1 MTTLLAA
8 PPTESAPAVDHR
20 PDETDWP
27 ELFVDRRGRGPT
39 LVLLHGLGE
48 SSVGWHPVIDRLA
61 ADFDVLAVDLPG
73 FGRSPALPVGRQPTT
88 DNLAAAVGAELR
100 RRGIT
105 SAAVAGYSLGARVA
119 LQLAASP
126 SVTAVVAIGPDGLG
140 TPWERWQGYW
150 YLSAARMVA
159 AGLAPL
165 APWLSASPAGRAVFF
180 TGNRSLPW
188 QLNAGDARELLESY
202 AGSEGFDAANRAGAL
217 DVALHLPTLRQPVL
231 ILQGTQDP
239 MTPQVLRYLGVL
251 PNVRWR
257 WLPGS
262 HHVPIS
268 DDPTA
273 VAGAIR
279 EFLTTTPGSTS

>member
-1 MTTLLAA
+1 MTAVLPAPTPTS
-8 PPTESAPAVDHR
+8 PPTP
-20 PDETDWP
+20 TDDSP
-27 ELFVDRRGRGPT
+27 ELFLDRRGSGPA

-48 SSVGWHPVIDRLA
+48 SSVGWHPVMDRLA
-61 ADFDVLAVDLPG
+61 EHFDVLAFDLPG
-73 FGRSPALPVGRQPTT
+73 FGQSPALPADRQPTSA
-88 DNLAAAVGAELR
+88 NLAAAVGAELR
-100 RRGIT
+100 RHGVA

-126 SVTAVVAIGPDGLG
+126 SVSAVVAIGPDGLG

-150 YLSAARMVA
+150 YLSAARMMA

-165 APWLSASPAGRAVFF
+165 APWLSQSPAGRAVFF

-188 QLNAGDARELLESY
+188 QLGSADARELLEGY
-202 AGSEGFDAANRAGAL
+202 ADSASFDATNRAGAL
-217 DVALHLPTLRQPVL
+217 DVARHLPSIRQPVL
-231 ILQGTQDP
+231 ILQGTNDP

-257 WLPGS
+257 WLAGA

-268 DDPTA
+268 DDPGA
-273 VAGAIR
+273 VVAAMR
-279 EFLTTTPGSTS
+279 EFLATSDAPSAAE

>member
-1 MTTLLAA
+1 MTALLDA
-8 PPTESAPAVDHR
+8 PPTTGPDHR
-20 PDETDWP
+20 PTHQAETAWP
-27 ELFVDRRGRGPT
+27 ELFVGRRGRGPT

-61 ADFDVLAVDLPG
+61 ADFDVVAIDLPG
-73 FGRSPALPVGRQPTT
+73 FGQSPALPDGRQPTT
-88 DNLAAAVGAELR
+88 ENLAAAVGAQLR
-100 RRGIT
+100 RLGIT

-150 YLSAARMVA
+150 YLSAARMMA

-165 APWLSASPAGRAVFF
+165 APWLSATPAGRAVFF
-180 TGNRSLPW
+180 TGNRSMPW
-188 QLNAGDARELLESY
+188 QLAAGDARELLEGY
-202 AGSEGFDAANRAGAL
+202 AGSEGFDAANRAGAW

-268 DDPTA
+268 DDPA
-273 VAGAIR
+273 SVAGAMR
-279 EFLTTTPGSTS
+279 EFLTALPAEVS